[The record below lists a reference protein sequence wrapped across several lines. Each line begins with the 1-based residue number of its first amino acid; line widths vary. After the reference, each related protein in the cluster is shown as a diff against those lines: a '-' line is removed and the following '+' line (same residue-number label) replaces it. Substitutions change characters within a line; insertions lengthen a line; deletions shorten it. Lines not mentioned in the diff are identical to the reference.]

1 MKGKGTAMIDGE
13 RLKDVLVQY
22 KKDFVPKHWQD
33 EKYKWEA
40 LKWFQDNWNINVTDF
55 ADMLNRSFSQTYN
68 LLASMNNFPAKMITG
83 FAETAPEDVRSMYI
97 DLFDESKDI
106 YERINT
112 FKLQS
117 DLLLE
122 NMERERDSIINLR
135 MLLRPICGCVIQI
148 SITYIN
154 TAK

>member
-1 MKGKGTAMIDGE
+1 MIDGE

-40 LKWFQDNWNINVTDF
+40 LKWFQDNWNINATDF

-122 NMERERDSIINLR
+122 KYGKGAGQHYQSENAIPLPFHIFREEG
-135 MLLRPICGCVIQI
+135 PIAV
-148 SITYIN
+148 
-154 TAK
+154 